1 MAKSTEK
8 QTAAKRATDLSDE
21 VLERVEAR
29 QRAAMEALRN
39 FVNRLGDAMPNL
51 VDDPS
56 GRKKVI
62 DAIVDYYEQVAMTTN
77 EFVARMARSAIATLN
92 ERATKT
98 TAKRATKTTAKRATK
113 TTAKRATNTAAKR
126 AANTAA
132 KRATKRARY

>member
-1 MAKSTEK
+1 MAKGTEK
-8 QTAAKRATDLSDE
+8 QTTAKRAADLSDE

-56 GRKKVI
+56 GRKKVV

-77 EFVARMARSAIATLN
+77 EFVARMAHSAIATLN

-98 TAKRATKTTAKRATK
+98 TAKRATNRAAKRPTK
-113 TTAKRATNTAAKR
+113 ITAKRATNTTAKR
-126 AANTAA
+126 PTKTTA
-132 KRATKRARY
+132 KRPSKRARY